1 MTDIHVI
8 TSSNRHI
15 YEDAIEQHHRIRHDI
30 FVEERG
36 WSALYR
42 PDKREIDAF
51 DTEHAVYLLAIDN
64 SRVVGG
70 QRLCPTIRPHMLSEV
85 FPHLAQRGVPR
96 GPDILEWTRYFIV
109 RERRFGRTDWR
120 LLAAVQE
127 YCLEEG
133 VVALTAV
140 VEMWWLPRWQQAG
153 FRIRPLGL
161 PQKIEGEET
170 HAAMLT
176 VSSETLQFIR
186 HRAGL
191 KNSALVRHGPEL
203 PIRHQQLA

>member
-8 TSSNRHI
+8 TSSNRHM

-36 WSALYR
+36 WNALYR

-51 DTEHAVYLLAIDN
+51 DTENAVYLLAIDN

-70 QRLCPTIRPHMLSEV
+70 QRLCPTIHPHMLSEV

-176 VSSETLQFIR
+176 ISSETLNFIR
-186 HRAGL
+186 RRAGL
-191 KNSALVRHGPEL
+191 KNPALVRHGPQL
-203 PIRHQQLA
+203 PIPHQQLA